1 MSARISFSDMPC
13 SIARALAVVGDGW
26 TLLILREFFL
36 GSQRFG
42 EFEKALGIAPNIL
55 AQRLGRLVEDGLVR
69 ITDTARNGRAQAYV
83 LTERGRDLFPVLVAL
98 MQWGDRHAVGPE
110 GAFTRVIERTTGA
123 EIAPVTVRAA
133 SGAPLGLNDV
143 AIVPGPG
150 APEGLRRRIADQA
163 GKVPPP

>member
-55 AQRLGRLVEDGLVR
+55 AQRLGRLVEDGVVEV
-69 ITDTARNGRAQAYV
+69 IDMARNGRAQAYA
-83 LTERGRDLFPVLVAL
+83 LTDRGRDLFPILVAL
-98 MQWGDRHAVGPE
+98 MQWGDRHATGPD
-110 GAFTRVIERTTGA
+110 GVFTRVVERATGT
-123 EIAPVTVRAA
+123 EVAPVAVRAA
-133 SGAPLGLNDV
+133 SGAPLSLGDV
-143 AIVPGPG
+143 AIVPGPA
-150 APEGLRRRIADQA
+150 APEGLRRRIAVRA
-163 GKVPPP
+163 GRVPPP